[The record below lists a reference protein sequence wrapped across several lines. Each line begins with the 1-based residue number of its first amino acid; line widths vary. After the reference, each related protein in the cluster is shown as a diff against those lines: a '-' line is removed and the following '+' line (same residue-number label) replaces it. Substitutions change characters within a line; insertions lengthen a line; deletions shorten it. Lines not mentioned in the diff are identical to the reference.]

1 MAQNTWDRFA
11 FDCPYQIKAHAALRT
26 IFEEKE
32 STPFGD
38 EQQPLTPA
46 DVSYSIFDCLLTESS
61 KQVCSSNSLF
71 GFLLEKPNF
80 VFCQMTLLRVII
92 WKHTVLKCAKK
103 AWNWFM
109 RFKDMVTK
117 TPQRYFL

>member
-1 MAQNTWDRFA
+1 MMAQNTWDRFA

-46 DVSYSIFDCLLTESS
+46 DVSYSIFT
-61 KQVCSSNSLF
+61 
-71 GFLLEKPNF
+71 
-80 VFCQMTLLRVII
+80 VFAFWWNPVS
-92 WKHTVLKCAKK
+92 KCAQ
-103 AWNWFM
+103 AILCLAF
-109 RFKDMVTK
+109 
-117 TPQRYFL
+117 Y